1 MYLDSDR
8 RGTAMSP
15 GLALRIAILGGVALV
30 MFAIV
35 FFRLWYLQVL
45 SGDHYLA
52 EANNN
57 RVREIKTPAPRG
69 KIVDRSGHTLV
80 DNRPAQVVEVA
91 PDKLPQDNAA
101 KTQLYTRL
109 GRVLH
114 MTRREIRTA
123 VRDQLRAVPFSAAIV
138 KTDVKLP
145 VVEYL
150 SEHASSFPGVT
161 VDKIWLRSYPYH
173 QTAAHIFG
181 TVGEVTEGQLK
192 ERRYS
197 GVAQGDRVG
206 QSGIEYSY
214 DRFLRGKNGARRV
227 LVDASG
233 DPRGTLGSV
242 PSVPGHQLRLS
253 LDLDVQR
260 VGQQAISGDQGAFVA
275 MDVHTGAL
283 LGLGS
288 NPSFDP
294 NLFSKGIKQSVFDR
308 LNSEANGAPLI
319 DRAIAGGYPVGSTF
333 KLITASAALQ
343 GGLIT
348 PDTPLYDPGYL
359 KVGGVT
365 FKNAEGAVHGALSLR
380 KALTV
385 SDDVFFYKLG
395 LEANNTGNGHLI
407 QKWAARYGLGR
418 LTGIDVPGELPGTIP
433 SPEWRNRLFKKKL
446 TDRPWTPG
454 DNINLSVG
462 QGDVRVSPL
471 QLAVA
476 YAALA
481 NGGTVLRPEL
491 GERIEDASGRVIQ
504 EFHPRARRHIHLNP
518 VYRQAILDG
527 LRGAASAPGG
537 TSTAV
542 FQGFPIPIAGKTGT
556 AEKGLGRKDQSWY
569 VALAPYPNPRYV
581 VVVTAEHGGFGADT
595 AAPEARKIL
604 AAIFGIKDHGPAP
617 NPNAGRAGVAA
628 PTAPIVPA
636 QTAPAGAA
644 GGTG

>member
-52 EANNN
+52 QADNN

-69 KIVDRSGHTLV
+69 KIVDKNGHTLV
-80 DNRPAQVVEVA
+80 DNRNAQVVEIA
-91 PDKLPQDNAA
+91 PDKLPESQAA

-114 MTRREIRTA
+114 MTRREIRTS
-123 VRDQLRAVPFSAAIV
+123 VRDQLRAVPFSSAIV
-138 KTDVKLP
+138 KTDVSMA
-145 VVEYL
+145 VVSYL
-150 SEHASSFPGVT
+150 SEHGSSFPGVT
-161 VDKIWLRSYPYH
+161 VDKVWLRSYPYKT
-173 QTAAHIFG
+173 TAAHIFG
-181 TVGEVTEGQLK
+181 TVGEVTEKQMK

-233 DPRGTLGSV
+233 DPRGTLGAVQSL
-242 PSVPGHQLRLS
+242 PGHQLRLS
-253 LDLDVQR
+253 LDLDVQK
-260 VGQQAISGDQGAFVA
+260 VGQNAILGDQGAFVV

-283 LGLGS
+283 VALGS

-294 NLFSKGIKQSVFDR
+294 NLFSKGIKQSTLDA
-308 LNSEANGAPLI
+308 LYSQDNGAPLT
-319 DRAIAGGYPVGSTF
+319 DRAIQGGYPVGSTF
-333 KLITASAALQ
+333 KLVTATAALE

-348 PDTPLYDPGYL
+348 PDTALYDPGYL

-395 LEANNTGNGHLI
+395 LEAYNSGNGHLL
-407 QKWAARYGLGR
+407 QRWAARYGLGR
-418 LTGIDVPGELPGTIP
+418 YTGVDVPGELPGLIP
-433 SPEWRNRLFKKKL
+433 SPEWRNKLFNSKPPQ
-446 TDRPWTPG
+446 TDRPWSPG

-462 QGDVRVSPL
+462 QGDVRISPL

-481 NGGTVLRPEL
+481 NGGTVLRPHL
-491 GERIEDASGRVIQ
+491 GERIEDQSGRVIQ
-504 EFHPRARRHIHLNP
+504 EFRTRARRKIKIAPGN
-518 VYRQAILDG
+518 RQAILDG
-527 LRGAASAPGG
+527 LRAAASADGG
-537 TSTAV
+537 TSTSV
-542 FQGFPIPIAGKTGT
+542 FKGFPIPIAGKTGT
-556 AEKGLGRKDQSWY
+556 AEKGIGRADQSWY
-569 VALAPYPNPRYV
+569 VALAPYPSPRYV
-581 VVVTAEHGGFGADT
+581 VVTTAEHGGFGADT
-595 AAPEARKIL
+595 AAPQARKIL
-604 AAIFGIKDHGPAP
+604 AALFGVKDKG
-617 NPNAGRAGVAA
+617 
-628 PTAPIVPA
+628 PTADTSDPA
-636 QTAPAGAA
+636 LGSTR
-644 GGTG
+644 

>member
-30 MFAIV
+30 MFAII

-52 EANNN
+52 QANNN
-57 RVREIKTPAPRG
+57 RVRLITTPAPRG
-69 KIVDRSGHTLV
+69 KIVDRNGHTLV
-80 DNRPAQVVEVA
+80 DNRPAQVVEIA
-91 PDKLPQDNAA
+91 PDKLPTTNAA

-114 MTRREIRTA
+114 MTRGEIRTS
-123 VRDQLRAVPFSAAIV
+123 VRNQLRAVPFSAAIV

-161 VDKIWLRSYPYH
+161 VDTIWLRSYPYKT
-173 QTAAHIFG
+173 TAAHIFG
-181 TVGEVTEGQLK
+181 TVGEVTEQQLK
-192 ERRYS
+192 ERRYQ

-233 DPRGTLGSV
+233 DPRGTLGNI

-260 VGQQAISGDQGAFVA
+260 KGQQAISGDAGAFVV

-283 LGLGS
+283 IALGS

-294 NLFSKGIKQSVFDR
+294 NLFSKGIKESVYKA
-308 LNSEANGAPLI
+308 LNSTANGAPLI
-319 DRAIAGGYPVGSTF
+319 DRAIQGGYPVGSTF

-348 PDTPLYDPGYL
+348 PATTLYDPGYL

-365 FKNAEGAVHGALSLR
+365 FKNAEGAKNGALSLR
-380 KALTV
+380 DALRV

-395 LEANNTGNGHLI
+395 LLAYNSGNGTLI
-407 QKWAARYGLGR
+407 QHWASRYGLGH
-418 LTGIDVPGELPGTIP
+418 LTGIDVPGELPGLIP
-433 SPEWRNRLFKKKL
+433 TPAWRNNLFKKHL
-446 TDRPWTPG
+446 TDRPWSPG

-462 QGDVRVSPL
+462 QGDVRISPL
-471 QLAVA
+471 QMAVA

-481 NGGTVLRPEL
+481 NNGTILKPHL
-491 GERIEDASGRVIQ
+491 GERIEDQNGRVIQ
-504 EFHPRARRHIHLNP
+504 EFATRAKRHLHLDPGN
-518 VYRQAILDG
+518 RQAIIDG
-527 LRGAASAPGG
+527 LRAAASADGG
-537 TSTAV
+537 TSTLV
-542 FQGFPIPIAGKTGT
+542 FKGFPIPIAGKTGT
-556 AEKGLGRKDQSWY
+556 AEKGLGRPDQSWY
-569 VALAPYPNPRYV
+569 VALAPYPDFRYV

-604 AAIFGIKDHGPAP
+604 AALFGVKDHGPQP
-617 NPNAGRAGVAA
+617 NPNAGRAGAIA
-628 PTAPIVPA
+628 PPTAPIVPA
-636 QTAPAGAA
+636 
-644 GGTG
+644 GTTG

>member
-52 EANNN
+52 QADNN
-57 RVREIKTPAPRG
+57 RVREVMSPAPRG
-69 KIVDRSGHTLV
+69 KIVDRNGHTLV
-80 DNRPAQVVEVA
+80 DNRAAQVVQVE
-91 PDKLPQDNAA
+91 PDKLPAGQAR
-101 KTQLYTRL
+101 TQLYTRL

-114 MTRREIRTA
+114 LTRREIRTS
-123 VRDQLRAVPFSAAIV
+123 VRNQLRAVPFSAAIV
-138 KTDVKLP
+138 KTDVSLP

-150 SEHASSFPGVT
+150 SEHASSFPGVS
-161 VDKIWLRSYPYH
+161 VDKVWLRSYPYK

-181 TVGEVTEGQLK
+181 TVGEVTGGQLK
-192 ERRYS
+192 ERRYA
-197 GVAQGDRVG
+197 GVVQGDRVG

-214 DRFLRGKNGARRV
+214 DRFLRGKNGARRI

-233 DPRGTLGSV
+233 NPRGTLGDV
-242 PSVPGHQLRLS
+242 ASVPGHQLRLS
-253 LDLDVQR
+253 LDLGVQR
-260 VGQQAISGDQGAFVA
+260 AGQQAISGDAGAFVA
-275 MDVHTGAL
+275 MDVKTGAL

-294 NLFSKGIKQSVFDR
+294 NLFSKGIKQSVLDS
-308 LNSEANGAPLI
+308 LYNPNNGAPLTN
-319 DRAIAGGYPVGSTF
+319 RATQGGYPVGSTF
-333 KLITASAALQ
+333 KLVTATAALQ

-365 FKNAEGAVHGALSLR
+365 FHNAEGAIHGALSLR

-395 LEANNTGNGHLI
+395 LDAYNTGDGHLI
-407 QKWAARYGLGR
+407 QRWAARYGLGR
-418 LTGIDVPGELPGTIP
+418 LTGIDIPGELPGTIP
-433 SPEWRNRLFKKKL
+433 SPEWRNRLYKKKQ
-446 TDRPWTPG
+446 TDRPWSPG
-454 DNINLSVG
+454 DNINLAVG

-481 NGGTVLRPEL
+481 NNGRILKPHV

-504 EFHPRARRHIHLNP
+504 EFSPSVRRRIRLDP
-518 VYRQAILDG
+518 AYRQAIIDG
-527 LRGAASAPGG
+527 LRGAASGQGG
-537 TSTAV
+537 TSTGV

-569 VALAPYPNPRYV
+569 VALAPYPSFRYV

-617 NPNAGRAGVAA
+617 NPNAGRAGVQA
-628 PTAPIVPA
+628 PTAPNVP
-636 QTAPAGAA
+636 TTTGTVPTTT
-644 GGTG
+644 GTGR

>member
-52 EANNN
+52 QANNN

-69 KIVDRSGHTLV
+69 KIVDRNGHTLV
-80 DNRPAQVVEVA
+80 DNRPAQVVEIA
-91 PDKLPQDNAA
+91 PDKLPKTNAE

-114 MTRREIRTA
+114 MTRRDIRSS

-173 QTAAHIFG
+173 QVAAHIFG
-181 TVGEVTEGQLK
+181 TVGEVTEPQLK

-197 GVAQGDRVG
+197 GVTQGDRVG

-260 VGQQAISGDQGAFVA
+260 VGQQAISSDEGAFVA

-283 LGLGS
+283 IGLGS

-294 NLFSKGIKQSVFDR
+294 NLFSKGIKQSVFKR
-308 LNSEANGAPLI
+308 LNSDANGAPLI
-319 DRAIAGGYPVGSTF
+319 DRAIQGGYPTGSTF
-333 KLITASAALQ
+333 KLITATAALE
-343 GGLIT
+343 GGIIS

-407 QKWAARYGLGR
+407 QKWAARYGLGH
-418 LTGIDVPGELPGTIP
+418 LTGVDVPGELPGTIP
-433 SPEWRNRLFKKKL
+433 SPEWRNQLFKKKL

-454 DNINLSVG
+454 DNINLAVG

-471 QLAVA
+471 QLATA

-481 NGGTVLRPEL
+481 NGGTVLRPHL
-491 GERIEDASGRVIQ
+491 GERIEDASGRVVQ
-504 EFHPRARRHIHLNP
+504 EFHPRARRKIHINP
-518 VYRQAILDG
+518 GYRQAILDG

-604 AAIFGIKDHGPAP
+604 AAMFGIKDKGPAP
-617 NPNAGRAGVAA
+617 NPNAGQAGVAA
-628 PTAPIVPA
+628 PTVPVVPA
-636 QTAPAGAA
+636 QTAPTTGAGQ
-644 GGTG
+644 

>member
-52 EANNN
+52 QADNN

-69 KIVDRSGHTLV
+69 KIVDRNGHTLV
-80 DNRPAQVVEVA
+80 DNRNAQVVEIA
-91 PDKLPQDNAA
+91 PDKLPKSQAE
-101 KTQLYTRL
+101 KTKLYTRL

-114 MTRREIRTA
+114 MTRREIRTS
-123 VRDQLRAVPFSAAIV
+123 VRDQLRAVPFSSAIV
-138 KTDVKLP
+138 KTDVSMP
-145 VVEYL
+145 VVSYL

-161 VDKIWLRSYPYH
+161 VDRVWLRSYPYK

-181 TVGEVTEGQLK
+181 TVGEVTEEQLK

-197 GVAQGDRVG
+197 GVTQGDRVG

-233 DPRGTLGSV
+233 DPHGTIGDV

-253 LDLDVQR
+253 LDLDVQK
-260 VGQQAISGDQGAFVA
+260 VGQQAISGDQGAFVV
-275 MDVHTGAL
+275 MDVHTGAIMA
-283 LGLGS
+283 LGS

-294 NLFSKGIKQSVFDR
+294 NLFSKGIKQTDYDR
-308 LNSEANGAPLI
+308 LRSEANGAPLI
-319 DRAIAGGYPVGSTF
+319 DRAVQGGYPVGSTF
-333 KLITASAALQ
+333 KLVTATAALQ

-348 PDTPLYDPGYL
+348 PSTTLYDPGYL

-365 FKNAEGAVHGALSLR
+365 FKNAEGAVHGALALR
-380 KALTV
+380 DALRV

-395 LEANNTGNGHLI
+395 LEAYNSGNGTLI
-407 QKWAARYGLGR
+407 QRWASRFGLGH
-418 LTGIDVPGELPGTIP
+418 LTGIDVSGELPGLIP
-433 SPEWRNRLFKKKL
+433 TPQWRNDLFKKKQ
-446 TDRPWTPG
+446 TDRPWSPG

-462 QGDVRVSPL
+462 QGDVRISPL

-476 YAALA
+476 YGALA
-481 NGGTVLRPEL
+481 NGGTVLRPHL
-491 GERIEDASGRVIQ
+491 GERIEDQSGRVIQ
-504 EFHPRARRHIHLNP
+504 EFSTRARRKIRMAPQN
-518 VYRQAILDG
+518 RQAIIDG
-527 LRGAASAPGG
+527 LHAAASAPGG
-537 TSTAV
+537 TSTGV

-569 VALAPYPNPRYV
+569 VALAPYPSFRYV

-604 AAIFGIKDHGPAP
+604 AALFGVKDKGPAP
-617 NPNAGRAGVAA
+617 NPNGSAGVAA

-636 QTAPAGAA
+636 GA
-644 GGTG
+644 TG

>member
-52 EANNN
+52 QADNN

-69 KIVDRSGHTLV
+69 KIVDRNGHTLV
-80 DNRPAQVVEVA
+80 DNRPAQVVQIE
-91 PDKLPQDNAA
+91 PDKLPRGSKQRTA
-101 KTQLYTRL
+101 LYVRL
-109 GRVLH
+109 GRVLG
-114 MTRREIRTA
+114 MTRREIRTS

-150 SEHASSFPGVT
+150 SEHASSFPGVS
-161 VDKIWLRSYPYH
+161 VDKISLRSYPYH

-181 TVGEVTEGQLK
+181 TVGEVTEPQLK

-197 GVAQGDRVG
+197 GVTQGDRVG

-227 LVDASG
+227 LVDAAG
-233 DPRGTLGSV
+233 DPRGTLGNV
-242 PSVPGHQLRLS
+242 QSVPGHQLRLT
-253 LDLDVQR
+253 LDLDVQK
-260 VGQQAISGDQGAFVA
+260 VGQQAISGDQGAFAV

-283 LGLGS
+283 VALGS

-294 NLFSKGIKQSVFDR
+294 NLFSKGIKQSVYKA

-319 DRAIAGGYPVGSTF
+319 DRAIQGGYPVGSTF
-333 KLITASAALQ
+333 KLITATAALQ

-348 PDTPLYDPGYL
+348 PASTLYDPGFL

-365 FKNAEGAVHGALSLR
+365 FKNAEGAVHGALALR
-380 KALTV
+380 DALRV

-395 LEANNTGNGHLI
+395 LEAYNSGNGTLI
-407 QKWAARYGLGR
+407 QRWAARFGLGR
-418 LTGIDVPGELPGTIP
+418 LSGIDVPGELPGLIP
-433 SPEWRNRLFKKKL
+433 TPAWRDDLFKKKQ
-446 TDRPWTPG
+446 TDRPWSPG

-462 QGDVRVSPL
+462 QGDVRISPL

-476 YAALA
+476 YASLA
-481 NGGTVLRPEL
+481 NGGTVLRPHL
-491 GERIEDASGRVIQ
+491 GERIEDQNGRVIQ
-504 EFHPRARRHIHLNP
+504 EFSTRARRKIHIDPAN
-518 VYRQAILDG
+518 RQAIIDG
-527 LRGAASAPGG
+527 LRAAASAPGG
-537 TSTAV
+537 TSTSV

-556 AEKGLGRKDQSWY
+556 AEKGLGRRDQSWY
-569 VALAPYPNPRYV
+569 VALAPYPSFRYV

-604 AAIFGIKDHGPAP
+604 AGLFGVKDKGPAP
-617 NPNAGRAGVAA
+617 TPSAGTAG
-628 PTAPIVPA
+628 TATPVIPPV
-636 QTAPAGAA
+636 GS
-644 GGTG
+644 TG

>member
-15 GLALRIAILGGVALV
+15 GLALRVA
-30 MFAIV
+30 
-35 FFRLWYLQVL
+35 VL

-52 EANNN
+52 QANNN

-69 KIVDRSGHTLV
+69 KIVDRNGRTLV
-80 DNRPAQVVEVA
+80 DNRPAQVVQIE
-91 PDKLPQDNAA
+91 PDKLPKTQAE

-114 MTRREIRTA
+114 MTRREIRTS
-123 VRDQLRAVPFSAAIV
+123 VRAQLRAVPFSSAIV
-138 KTDVKLP
+138 KTDVKRP
-145 VVEYL
+145 VVAYL

-161 VDKIWLRSYPYH
+161 VEPIWLRSYPYRT
-173 QTAAHIFG
+173 TAAHIFG
-181 TVGEVTEGQLK
+181 TVGEVTEQQMK
-192 ERRYS
+192 ERRYA

-227 LVDASG
+227 LVDAAG
-233 DPRGTLGSV
+233 DPRGKLGSV
-242 PSVPGHQLRLS
+242 PPVPGHQLRLS

-260 VGQQAISGDQGAFVA
+260 TGQQAISGDAGAFVV
-275 MDVHTGAL
+275 MDVHSGAV

-294 NLFSKGIKQSVFDR
+294 NIFSKGIKQKDFDR
-308 LNSEANGAPLI
+308 LRSPANGSPLT
-319 DRAIAGGYPVGSTF
+319 DRAIQGGYPIGSTF
-333 KLITASAALQ
+333 KLITATAALQ

-348 PDTPLYDPGYL
+348 PDTTKYDPGYL

-365 FKNAEGAVHGALSLR
+365 FRNAEGAVRGALALR
-380 KALTV
+380 KALEV
-385 SDDVFFYKLG
+385 SDDVFFYQLG
-395 LEANNTGNGHLI
+395 LEAYNTGKGTLI
-407 QKWAARYGLGR
+407 QRWAKRYGFGQF
-418 LTGIDVPGELPGTIP
+418 TGIDISGEQPGLIP
-433 SPEWRNRLFKKKL
+433 TPTWRNNLFKKKL
-446 TDRPWTPG
+446 TDRPWSPG

-462 QGDVRVSPL
+462 QGDVQVSPL

-481 NGGTVLRPEL
+481 NGGTLLRPHL
-491 GERIEDASGRVIQ
+491 GERIEDTNGRVIQ
-504 EFHPRARRHIHLNP
+504 EFQTRSKRKIHVAPQN
-518 VYRQAILDG
+518 RQAIIDG
-527 LRGAASAPGG
+527 LRAAASGPNG

-542 FQGFPIPIAGKTGT
+542 FKGFPIPIAGKTGT

-569 VALAPYPNPRYV
+569 VALAPYPDFKYV

-604 AAIFGIKDHGPAP
+604 AALFGIKDKGPAP
-617 NPNAGRAGVAA
+617 NPNGSAGLAT
-628 PTAPIVPA
+628 PTAPVV
-636 QTAPAGAA
+636 PAGA
-644 GGTG
+644 TG

>member
-35 FFRLWYLQVL
+35 FFRLWYLEVL
-45 SGDHYLA
+45 SGNHYLA
-52 EANNN
+52 QADNN

-69 KIVDRSGHTLV
+69 KIVDRNGRTLV
-80 DNRPAQVVEVA
+80 DNRPAQVVEIA
-91 PDKLPQDNAA
+91 PDKLPTSQAE

-114 MTRREIRTA
+114 MTRTEIRSS
-123 VRDQLRAVPFSAAIV
+123 VRTQLRAVPFSSAIV
-138 KTDVKLP
+138 KTDVSLP

-150 SEHASSFPGVT
+150 SEHASSFPGVN
-161 VDKIWLRSYPYH
+161 VDKIWLRSYPYNT
-173 QTAAHIFG
+173 TAAHIFG
-181 TVGEVTEGQLK
+181 TVGEVSEAQLK
-192 ERRYS
+192 ERRYA
-197 GVAQGDRVG
+197 GVSPGDRVG

-233 DPRGTLGSV
+233 DPRGSLGSV

-253 LDLDVQR
+253 LDLNVQR
-260 VGQQAISGDQGAFVA
+260 VGQQAISGDTGAFMV
-275 MDVHTGAL
+275 MDVHTGAVVA
-283 LGLGS
+283 LGS
-288 NPSFDP
+288 NPSFNP
-294 NLFSKGIKQSVFDR
+294 NQFSKGISQKNFDR
-308 LNSEANGAPLI
+308 LNNDPDHPLV
-319 DRAIAGGYPVGSTF
+319 DRATQSGYPVGSTF

-348 PDTPLYDPGYL
+348 PDTTQYDPGYL

-365 FKNAEGAVHGALSLR
+365 FKNSEGAANGALALR

-395 LEANNTGNGHLI
+395 LEANNTGNGQLI
-407 QKWAARYGLGR
+407 QRWAARYGLGR
-418 LTGIDVPGELPGTIP
+418 DTGVDIPGESPGLIP
-433 SPEWRNRLFKKKL
+433 SPEWRNNLYKKKL
-446 TDRPWTPG
+446 TDRIWTSG

-462 QGDVRVSPL
+462 QGDVQVTPL
-471 QLAVA
+471 QLGVA

-481 NGGTVLRPEL
+481 NGGTVLRPHL
-491 GERIEDASGRVIQ
+491 GERIEDQSGRVIQ
-504 EFHPRARRHIHLNP
+504 EFNTQARRKLHLDPAN
-518 VYRQAILDG
+518 RQAIIDG

-537 TSTAV
+537 TSPLV
-542 FQGFPIPIAGKTGT
+542 FHGSPIPIAGKTET
-556 AEKGLGRKDQSWY
+556 AEKGLGRPDQSWY
-569 VALAPYPNPRYV
+569 VALAPYPSFRYV

-604 AAIFGIKDHGPAP
+604 AALFGIKDHGPAP

-628 PTAPIVPA
+628 PTAPIVP
-636 QTAPAGAA
+636 PGA
-644 GGTG
+644 TG

>member
-52 EANNN
+52 QADNN

-69 KIVDRSGHTLV
+69 KIVDRNGHTLV
-80 DNRPAQVVEVA
+80 DNRNAQVVEIE
-91 PDKLPQDNAA
+91 PDKLPQSQEE
-101 KTQLYTRL
+101 KTKLYTRL
-109 GRVLH
+109 GRLLG
-114 MTRREIRTA
+114 MTRREIRTS

-145 VVEYL
+145 VVQYL

-161 VDKIWLRSYPYH
+161 VDRVWLRSYPYKT
-173 QTAAHIFG
+173 TAAHIFG
-181 TVGEVTEGQLK
+181 TVGEVTESQLK

-197 GVAQGDRVG
+197 GVTQGDHVG

-233 DPRGTLGSV
+233 DPHGTIGDV

-253 LDLDVQR
+253 LDLDVQKT
-260 VGQQAISGDQGAFVA
+260 GQQAISGDQGAFVV
-275 MDVHTGAL
+275 MDVHDGSI

-294 NLFSKGIKQSVFDR
+294 NLFSKGIKQSVYDR
-308 LNSEANGAPLI
+308 LNSQANGAPLI
-319 DRAIAGGYPVGSTF
+319 DRAIQSGYPTGSTF
-333 KLITASAALQ
+333 KLITATAALQ

-348 PDTPLYDPGYL
+348 PDSTLYDPGFL

-365 FKNAEGAVHGALSLR
+365 FKNAEGAVHGALALR
-380 KALTV
+380 DALRV

-395 LEANNTGNGHLI
+395 LQAYSSGNGHLL
-407 QKWAARYGLGR
+407 QRWAARFGLGQY
-418 LTGIDVPGELPGTIP
+418 TGIDISGEQPGLIP

-446 TDRPWTPG
+446 TDRPWSPG

-462 QGDVRVSPL
+462 QGDVQVSPL

-481 NGGTVLRPEL
+481 NGGRVLKPHL

-504 EFHPRARRHIHLNP
+504 EFRTRTKRRIHIAPQN
-518 VYRQAILDG
+518 RQVIIDG
-527 LRGAASAPGG
+527 LRAAASANGG
-537 TSTAV
+537 TSTPV
-542 FQGFPIPIAGKTGT
+542 FRGFPIPIAGKTGT
-556 AEKGLGRKDQSWY
+556 AEKGIGRPDQSW
-569 VALAPYPNPRYV
+569 V
-581 VVVTAEHGGFGADT
+581 GGRAAGPAVRDRGGGT
-595 AAPEARKIL
+595 AAARLVGQEACL
-604 AAIFGIKDHGPAP
+604 AG
-617 NPNAGRAGVAA
+617 AGRRVNGHR
-628 PTAPIVPA
+628 
-636 QTAPAGAA
+636 
-644 GGTG
+644 

>member
-15 GLALRIAILGGVALV
+15 GLALRIAILGGIALV

-52 EANNN
+52 QADNN

-69 KIVDRSGHTLV
+69 RIVDRNGRTLV
-80 DNRPAQVVEVA
+80 DNRPAQVVQIE
-91 PDKLPQDNAA
+91 PDKLPRDSATRTA
-101 KTQLYTRL
+101 LYVRL

-114 MTRREIRTA
+114 MSRREIRTS

-138 KTDVKLP
+138 KTDVKMS

-150 SEHASSFPGVT
+150 SEHESSFPGVT
-161 VDKIWLRSYPYH
+161 VEKLSLRSYPYRT
-173 QTAAHIFG
+173 TAAHIFG
-181 TVGEVTEGQLK
+181 TVGEVTEQQLK

-214 DRFLRGKNGARRV
+214 DRFLRGKNGARRI

-233 DPRGTLGSV
+233 DPRGKLGEV

-260 VGQQAISGDQGAFVA
+260 TGQHAISGDLGAFVV
-275 MDVHTGAL
+275 MDVHNGSI

-294 NLFSKGIKQSVFDR
+294 NLFSKGIKASVYKA

-333 KLITASAALQ
+333 KLITATAALQ

-348 PDTPLYDPGYL
+348 PDTPQYDPGYL

-365 FKNAEGAVHGALSLR
+365 FKNAEGAVHGTLALR
-380 KALTV
+380 KALEV

-395 LEANNTGNGHLI
+395 LQAYNTGKGTLI
-407 QKWAARYGLGR
+407 QRWATRYGLGQD
-418 LTGIDVPGELPGTIP
+418 TGIDISGELPGLIP
-433 SPEWRNRLFKKKL
+433 TPAWRNKLYKKKL
-446 TDRPWTPG
+446 TDRPWSPG

-462 QGDVRVSPL
+462 QGDVRISPL

-481 NGGTVLRPEL
+481 NGGRVLKPHL
-491 GERIEDASGRVIQ
+491 GERIEDQDGRVIQ
-504 EFHPRARRHIHLNP
+504 EFNTRARRRIHIDAAN
-518 VYRQAILDG
+518 RQAILDG
-527 LRGAASAPGG
+527 LRAAASGPNG
-537 TSTAV
+537 TSTPV
-542 FQGFPIPIAGKTGT
+542 FRGFPIPIAGKTGT

-569 VALAPYPNPRYV
+569 VALAPYPTFKYV

-604 AAIFGIKDHGPAP
+604 ATLFGVKDKGPAP
-617 NPNAGRAGVAA
+617 DPNGSAGIAP

-636 QTAPAGAA
+636 GA
-644 GGTG
+644 TG

>member
-15 GLALRIAILGGVALV
+15 GLALRIAILGGLALV

-35 FFRLWYLQVL
+35 FFRLWYLEVL

-52 EANNN
+52 QADNN

-69 KIVDRSGHTLV
+69 KIVDRNGHTLV
-80 DNRPAQVVEVA
+80 DNRLAQVVEIE
-91 PDKLPQDNAA
+91 PDKLPKSQAE

-114 MTRREIRTA
+114 LTRREIRTS
-123 VRDQLRAVPFSAAIV
+123 VRDQLRAVPFSSAIV
-138 KTDVKLP
+138 KTDVKDP
-145 VVEYL
+145 VVAYL

-161 VDKIWLRSYPYH
+161 VDKLSLRSYPYD

-181 TVGEVTEGQLK
+181 TVGEVTEKQLK

-197 GVAQGDRVG
+197 GVTQGDRVG

-233 DPRGTLGSV
+233 DPHGTIGVV
-242 PSVPGHQLRLS
+242 PSVPGKQLRLS

-260 VGQQAISGDQGAFVA
+260 TGQQAITGDQGAFVV
-275 MDVHTGAL
+275 MDVHTGAVIA
-283 LGLGS
+283 LGS

-294 NLFSKGIKQSVFDR
+294 NLFSKGIKQSVYDR
-308 LNSEANGAPLI
+308 LNSVANGAPLI
-319 DRAIAGGYPVGSTF
+319 DRAIQSGYPTGSTF
-333 KLITASAALQ
+333 KLITATAALQ

-348 PDTPLYDPGYL
+348 PDTPLYDPGFL
-359 KVGGVT
+359 EVGGVR
-365 FKNAEGAVHGALSLR
+365 FENAEGAVHGALSLR

-395 LEANNTGNGHLI
+395 LEAYNSGNGHLI
-407 QKWAARYGLGR
+407 QRWAGRYGLGQY
-418 LTGIDVPGELPGTIP
+418 TGIDVPGEQPGLIP
-433 SPEWRNRLFKKKL
+433 SPEWRNELFKKKQ
-446 TDRPWTPG
+446 TDRPWSPG

-462 QGDVRVSPL
+462 QGDVQISPL
-471 QLAVA
+471 QMAVA
-476 YAALA
+476 YAAIA
-481 NGGTVLRPEL
+481 NGGTVLRPHL
-491 GERIEDASGRVIQ
+491 GERIEDQSGRVIQ
-504 EFHPRARRHIHLNP
+504 EFRTRAKRKIKIASQN
-518 VYRQAILDG
+518 RQAILDG
-527 LRGAASAPGG
+527 LRGAASADGG
-537 TSTAV
+537 TSTSV
-542 FQGFPIPIAGKTGT
+542 FKGFPIPIAGKTGT

-569 VALAPYPNPRYV
+569 VALAPYPDFKYV

-604 AAIFGIKDHGPAP
+604 AKLFGIKDKGPAP
-617 NPNAGRAGVAA
+617 NPNGSAGIQA

-636 QTAPAGAA
+636 GA
-644 GGTG
+644 TG

>member
-15 GLALRIAILGGVALV
+15 GLALRIAILGGLALV

-52 EANNN
+52 QADNN

-69 KIVDRSGHTLV
+69 KIVDRNGHTLV
-80 DNRPAQVVEVA
+80 DNRPAQVVEIA
-91 PDKLPQDNAA
+91 PDKLPQSQAE
-101 KTQLYTRL
+101 KTKLYIRL
-109 GRVLH
+109 GRVLD
-114 MTRREIRTA
+114 MSRRDIRTT

-145 VVEYL
+145 VVQYL
-150 SEHASSFPGVT
+150 AEHASSFPGVT
-161 VDKIWLRSYPYH
+161 VDKVWLRSYPYK

-181 TVGEVTEGQLK
+181 TVGEVTEKQLK

-197 GVAQGDRVG
+197 GVSQGDRVG

-233 DPRGTLGSV
+233 DPRGTLGNV

-253 LDLDVQR
+253 LDLDVQQT
-260 VGQQAISGDQGAFVA
+260 GQRAISGDQGAFVV
-275 MDVHTGAL
+275 MDVKTGAL
-283 LGLGS
+283 VALGS

-294 NLFSKGIKQSVFDR
+294 NEFSKGIKQSTLDA
-308 LNSEANGAPLI
+308 LYNPNNGAPLT
-319 DRAIAGGYPVGSTF
+319 DRAIQGGYPTGSTF
-333 KLITASAALQ
+333 KLITATAALQ

-348 PDTPLYDPGYL
+348 PDTPIYDPGYL

-365 FKNAEGAVHGALSLR
+365 FKNAEGAVHGTLSLR
-380 KALTV
+380 QALTV

-433 SPEWRNRLFKKKL
+433 SPEWRNALYKKKQ

-481 NGGTVLRPEL
+481 NNGTIVRPHV
-491 GERIEDASGRVIQ
+491 GERIEDASGRVVQ
-504 EFHPRARRHIHLNP
+504 EFRPRARRRIRLDPTN
-518 VYRQAILDG
+518 RQAILDG
-527 LRGAASAPGG
+527 LRGAASQPGG
-537 TSTAV
+537 TSTSV

-604 AAIFGIKDHGPAP
+604 AAIYNIQDKGPQP

-628 PTAPIVPA
+628 PTAPIVP
-636 QTAPAGAA
+636 PGATVQ
-644 GGTG
+644 GQ